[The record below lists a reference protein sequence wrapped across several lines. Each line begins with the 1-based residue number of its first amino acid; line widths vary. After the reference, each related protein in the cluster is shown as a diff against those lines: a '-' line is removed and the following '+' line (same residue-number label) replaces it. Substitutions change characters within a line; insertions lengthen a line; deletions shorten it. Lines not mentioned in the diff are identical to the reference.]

1 MGERWLSS
9 RLAILTPQVIKDC
22 LLLIA
27 SPNNACSGLAMSV
40 FFGRLGA
47 QRWSSHRNQVFNDG
61 MKEMDQE
68 DIKSKDGFDK
78 ASKTVAI
85 IGGLIS
91 AIVLIIS
98 LSYKN
103 ARAWVMRTFRLD
115 HNDGVDAQKQQR
127 VTCR

>member
-1 MGERWLSS
+1 VGE
-9 RLAILTPQVIKDC
+9 P
-22 LLLIA
+22 
-27 SPNNACSGLAMSV
+27 
-40 FFGRLGA
+40 LGA

-91 AIVLIIS
+91 AIVIIS
-98 LSYKN
+98 LSFKN

-115 HNDGVDAQKQQR
+115 HNDGVDAQKPAKGYVSLGLRLADISDKKRAR
-127 VTCR
+127 V

>member
-1 MGERWLSS
+1 
-9 RLAILTPQVIKDC
+9 VIKDC
-22 LLLIA
+22 LLLTA

-40 FFGRLGA
+40 FFGRLRGRAAGA

-68 DIKSKDGFDK
+68 DTKSKDGFDK

-91 AIVLIIS
+91 AIVIIS
-98 LSYKN
+98 LSFKN